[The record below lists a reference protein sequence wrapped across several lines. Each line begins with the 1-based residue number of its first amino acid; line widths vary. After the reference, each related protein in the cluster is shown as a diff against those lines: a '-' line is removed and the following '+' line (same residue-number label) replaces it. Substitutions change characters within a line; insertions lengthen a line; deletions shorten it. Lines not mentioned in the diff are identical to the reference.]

1 MAHSVDDA
9 RWFVQD
15 SEAMSKT
22 ALLAVDDDPQVLAA
36 VARDLRQRYGQDH
49 RIVRATSGQEALEAL
64 RDLQARGESVA
75 VLIADQRMP
84 EMTGTQFLVQAKEAF
99 PDAKTVLLTAYA
111 DTEAAISAINEI
123 ALDHYLLK
131 PWAPPEDRLYPIID
145 ELLDEWTAAHPPPY
159 SGIRVIDTRW
169 SPAAHTVKDFLARN
183 RIPYRFFDLEQDPEA
198 RATVEAADAA
208 LPMVILP
215 DGTTLEKPDTPSLAA
230 AVGLQ
235 TEAKSPFY
243 DLVIIGAGPAGLG
256 AAVYGASEGLR
267 TALLERA
274 ATGGQAGT
282 SSKIENY
289 LGFPAGISG
298 GDLATRATSQALKFG
313 AEILTGPEAV
323 GIEVDDPVKT
333 VILSDG
339 QRLGC
344 NALIVAS
351 GMTIRRLGVD
361 PVEEL
366 VGAGVYYGAAPS
378 EAVTYRG
385 EHVYVVGGANSA
397 GQASMML
404 SKYAGRVTI
413 LVRGDS
419 LEQKMSQYLVDQ
431 IGATPNIDVRL
442 NTEIVDASGNGRLEA
457 LTLENRESGERED
470 VEAAGLFI
478 FVGAVP
484 HSEFLEGVVL
494 RNKRGFVL
502 TGPEMRVD
510 GDWPPEWPLERDP
523 LLMETSVPGIFAAG
537 DVRQGVVRR
546 VASAV
551 GQGAVAVSL
560 VHRYLDT
567 V

>member
-1 MAHSVDDA
+1 MG
-9 RWFVQD
+9 
-15 SEAMSKT
+15 KT
-22 ALLAVDDDPQVLAA
+22 AILAVDDDPQVLAA
-36 VARDLRQRYGQDH
+36 VSRDLRSRYGKDY
-49 RIVRATSGQEALEAL
+49 RVVRAPSGAEALDAL
-64 RDLQARGESVA
+64 RDLLARGDAVSVL
-75 VLIADQRMP
+75 VADQRMP
-84 EMTGTQFLVQAKEAF
+84 GMTGTEFLVQATQLF

-111 DTEAAISAINEI
+111 DTEAAITAINEI

-131 PWAPPEDRLYPIID
+131 PWDPPEDRLYPILD
-145 ELLDEWTAAHPPPY
+145 ELLDEWNAAHPPPY

-183 RIPYRFFDLEQDPEA
+183 RIPYRFSDLERDPDA
-198 RATVEAADAA
+198 KAIAEAADTE
-208 LPMVILP
+208 LPLVILP
-215 DGTTLEKPDTPSLAA
+215 DGTTMGRPDTTHLAS

-235 TEAKSPFY
+235 TEAKNPFY
-243 DLVIIGAGPAGLG
+243 DLIVIGAGPAGLG
-256 AAVYGASEGLR
+256 AGVYGASEGLR
-267 TALLERA
+267 TALIERA

-282 SSKIENY
+282 SSRIENY

-298 GDLATRATSQALKFG
+298 GDLATRATAQAQKFG
-313 AEILTGPEAV
+313 AEILTGPEVTAV
-323 GIEVDDPVKT
+323 EVSDPVKT
-333 VILSDG
+333 VVLSDG

-361 PVEEL
+361 AVETL

-397 GQASMML
+397 GQAAMML

-413 LVRGDS
+413 IVRGDS
-419 LEQKMSQYLVDQ
+419 LEAGMSQYLVDQ
-431 IGATPNIDVRL
+431 IRGTPNIDVRL
-442 NTEIVDASGNGRLEA
+442 GTEIADAMGDGRLEQLVLRDRA
-457 LTLENRESGERED
+457 SGEEHT

-484 HSEFLEGVVL
+484 HSEFLDGVVL
-494 RNKRGFVL
+494 RSKRGFVL
-502 TGPEMRVD
+502 TGPDLKVGGE
-510 GDWPPEWPLERDP
+510 WPPEWPLDRDP
-523 LLMETSVPGIFAAG
+523 FPMETSVPGIFAAG
-537 DVRQGVVRR
+537 DVREGVVRR

-560 VHRYLDT
+560 VHQYLET

>member
-1 MAHSVDDA
+1 MG
-9 RWFVQD
+9 
-15 SEAMSKT
+15 KT
-22 ALLAVDDDPQVLAA
+22 AILAVDDDPQVLAA
-36 VARDLRQRYGQDH
+36 VARDLRSRYGKDY
-49 RIVRATSGQEALEAL
+49 RIVRAPSGAEALDAL
-64 RDLQARGESVA
+64 RDLLARGDVVSVL
-75 VLIADQRMP
+75 VADQRMP
-84 EMTGTQFLVQAKEAF
+84 GMTGTEFLFQAQDMF
-99 PDAKTVLLTAYA
+99 PEAKTVLLTAYA
-111 DTEAAISAINEI
+111 DTEAAIAAINEI

-131 PWAPPEDRLYPIID
+131 PWDPPEDRLYPIID
-145 ELLDEWTAAHPPPY
+145 ELLDDWNAAHPPPY

-169 SPAAHTVKDFLARN
+169 SPAAHIVKDFLARN
-183 RIPYRFFDLEQDPEA
+183 RIPYRFSDIEREPEA
-198 RATVEAADAA
+198 QAIAEAAGAE
-208 LPMVILP
+208 LPLVILP
-215 DGTTLEKPDTPSLAA
+215 DGTTMGKPDTTHLAA
-230 AVGLQ
+230 AAGLQ
-235 TEAKSPFY
+235 TEAKNPFY
-243 DLVIIGAGPAGLG
+243 DLIVVGAGPAGLG
-256 AAVYGASEGLR
+256 AGVYGASEGLR
-267 TALLERA
+267 TALVERA

-282 SSKIENY
+282 SSRIENY

-313 AEILTGPEAV
+313 AEILTGPEV
-323 GIEVDDPVKT
+323 TGVEVTDPVKT
-333 VILSDG
+333 VVLSDG

-361 PVEEL
+361 AVEAL

-413 LVRGDS
+413 IVRGDS
-419 LEQKMSQYLVDQ
+419 LAAKMSQYLVDQ
-431 IGATPNIDVRL
+431 IRATENIDVRL
-442 NTEIVDASGNGRLEA
+442 GSQVSDARGNGRLEELVLRDRA
-457 LTLENRESGERED
+457 SGGEET

-484 HSEFLEGVVL
+484 HSEFLDGVVL
-494 RNKRGFVL
+494 RSKRGFVL
-502 TGPEMRVD
+502 TGADLKIE
-510 GDWPPEWPLERDP
+510 GEWPPTWPLERDP
-523 LLMETSVPGIFAAG
+523 YPMETSVPGIFAAG
-537 DVRQGVVRR
+537 DVREGVVRR

-560 VHRYLDT
+560 VHQYLET